1 MKYGT
6 GEYSVL
12 LRVTDKKGFSN
23 EQYFKVSVLGKD
35 AKKEKKSIDE
45 NVFSLKIVSVSP
57 NPFGSDNFTEWTEII
72 NPLGVDISL
81 AGCVLDDDKE
91 KGSDSYIFGDS
102 TLIRANSSKRF
113 YKLQTLLNFNN
124 TSDSVNLSC
133 SGEIISSISWDYSVP
148 EGFIVSGEYG
158 LLQQKDENIFSDF
171 LQLAAED
178 DTISSEI
185 LSTIVFENLFVFDD
199 V

>member
-23 EQYFKVSVLGKD
+23 EQYFKVLVLGKD
-35 AKKEKKSIDE
+35 TKEEKKSIDE

-57 NPFGSDNFTEWTEII
+57 NPFGSDNFAEWTEII

-81 AGCVLDDDKE
+81 AGCSLDDDRE
-91 KGSDSYIFGDS
+91 KGSDPYIFGDS
-102 TLIRANSSKRF
+102 ALISAHSSKRF

-133 SGEIISSISWDYSVP
+133 GEKLISTLSWDYPVL
-148 EGFIVSGEYG
+148 EGFIVS
-158 LLQQKDENIFSDF
+158 
-171 LQLAAED
+171 
-178 DTISSEI
+178 
-185 LSTIVFENLFVFDD
+185 
-199 V
+199 